1 MKAKNLNA
9 SSVKTRNLIR
19 DTFAELLYEKKNI
32 NKITV
37 TELVQRADINR
48 STFYSHYDDVRHV
61 AEDIKAETLKAFF
74 ENKTISNVHDIEP
87 FFDEIYAYIKKNDSF
102 FRLIFI
108 SDEVTNFVRHL
119 GNICKGRIYEA
130 VNKDDS
136 IRDKHL
142 LELEVSAFSDGIAM
156 QFIRYYHNDYNRLLV
171 IPHAERKKLLPIL
184 IRQIH
189 IVDDVL
195 VWEPALTISR
205 HHAMRHDSDPL
216 FFCQPV
222 CKSVGFNEIHRNSCS
237 RQGKK
242 KLDRFNGSVP
252 CIPVQIEE
260 ISAFV
265 VHRPQRNMC

>member
-48 STFYSHYDDVRHV
+48 STFYSHYYDVRHV

-119 GNICKGRIYEA
+119 GNT
-130 VNKDDS
+130 VKD
-136 IRDKHL
+136 
-142 LELEVSAFSDGIAM
+142 EFT
-156 QFIRYYHNDYNRLLV
+156 
-171 IPHAERKKLLPIL
+171 
-184 IRQIH
+184 RQ
-189 IVDDVL
+189 
-195 VWEPALTISR
+195 
-205 HHAMRHDSDPL
+205 
-216 FFCQPV
+216 
-222 CKSVGFNEIHRNSCS
+222 
-237 RQGKK
+237 
-242 KLDRFNGSVP
+242 
-252 CIPVQIEE
+252 
-260 ISAFV
+260 
-265 VHRPQRNMC
+265 

>member
-156 QFIRYYHNDYNRLLV
+156 QFIRYYHNDYNVTL
-171 IPHAERKKLLPIL
+171 
-184 IRQIH
+184 
-189 IVDDVL
+189 
-195 VWEPALTISR
+195 
-205 HHAMRHDSDPL
+205 
-216 FFCQPV
+216 
-222 CKSVGFNEIHRNSCS
+222 
-237 RQGKK
+237 
-242 KLDRFNGSVP
+242 
-252 CIPVQIEE
+252 EE
-260 ISAFV
+260 IIECGKLWCRTMIERRSENRAGRISARILAVPAHERITDNRTANHIRFRMFV
-265 VHRPQRNMC
+265 TSRGSLQPYRTYCHGT

>member
-119 GNICKGRIYEA
+119 GNICKRRIYEA
-130 VNKDDS
+130 VKTT
-136 IRDKHL
+136 L
-142 LELEVSAFSDGIAM
+142 F
-156 QFIRYYHNDYNRLLV
+156 V
-171 IPHAERKKLLPIL
+171 INTCLNWKFLHFRTASPCSLSVI
-184 IRQIH
+184 ITM
-189 IVDDVL
+189 
-195 VWEPALTISR
+195 TIT
-205 HHAMRHDSDPL
+205 
-216 FFCQPV
+216 
-222 CKSVGFNEIHRNSCS
+222 
-237 RQGKK
+237 
-242 KLDRFNGSVP
+242 
-252 CIPVQIEE
+252 
-260 ISAFV
+260 
-265 VHRPQRNMC
+265 

>member
-156 QFIRYYHNDYNRLLV
+156 QFI
-171 IPHAERKKLLPIL
+171 L
-184 IRQIH
+184 ITM
-189 IVDDVL
+189 
-195 VWEPALTISR
+195 TIT
-205 HHAMRHDSDPL
+205 
-216 FFCQPV
+216 
-222 CKSVGFNEIHRNSCS
+222 
-237 RQGKK
+237 
-242 KLDRFNGSVP
+242 
-252 CIPVQIEE
+252 
-260 ISAFV
+260 
-265 VHRPQRNMC
+265 

>member
-108 SDEVTNFVRHL
+108 SDEVTNFVR
-119 GNICKGRIYEA
+119 
-130 VNKDDS
+130 
-136 IRDKHL
+136 
-142 LELEVSAFSDGIAM
+142 
-156 QFIRYYHNDYNRLLV
+156 YYHNDYNVTL
-171 IPHAERKKLLPIL
+171 
-184 IRQIH
+184 
-189 IVDDVL
+189 
-195 VWEPALTISR
+195 
-205 HHAMRHDSDPL
+205 
-216 FFCQPV
+216 
-222 CKSVGFNEIHRNSCS
+222 
-237 RQGKK
+237 
-242 KLDRFNGSVP
+242 
-252 CIPVQIEE
+252 EE
-260 ISAFV
+260 IIECGKLWCRTMIERRSEKTV
-265 VHRPQRNMC
+265 MLKE

>member
-136 IRDKHL
+136 IR
-142 LELEVSAFSDGIAM
+142 
-156 QFIRYYHNDYNRLLV
+156 YHNDYNVTL
-171 IPHAERKKLLPIL
+171 
-184 IRQIH
+184 
-189 IVDDVL
+189 
-195 VWEPALTISR
+195 
-205 HHAMRHDSDPL
+205 
-216 FFCQPV
+216 
-222 CKSVGFNEIHRNSCS
+222 
-237 RQGKK
+237 
-242 KLDRFNGSVP
+242 
-252 CIPVQIEE
+252 EE
-260 ISAFV
+260 IIECGKLWCRTMIERRSEKTV
-265 VHRPQRNMC
+265 MLKE

>member
-9 SSVKTRNLIR
+9 SSEKTRSLIR

-156 QFIRYYHNDYNRLLV
+156 QFIRYYHNDYNVTLEQIIECGKLWCRTM
-171 IPHAERKKLLPIL
+171 IERRSEKTVMLK
-184 IRQIH
+184 
-189 IVDDVL
+189 
-195 VWEPALTISR
+195 E
-205 HHAMRHDSDPL
+205 
-216 FFCQPV
+216 
-222 CKSVGFNEIHRNSCS
+222 
-237 RQGKK
+237 
-242 KLDRFNGSVP
+242 
-252 CIPVQIEE
+252 
-260 ISAFV
+260 
-265 VHRPQRNMC
+265 

>member
-1 MKAKNLNA
+1 MQSCFTK
-9 SSVKTRNLIR
+9 R
-19 DTFAELLYEKKNI
+19 KNI

-156 QFIRYYHNDYNRLLV
+156 QFIRYYHNDYTVTL
-171 IPHAERKKLLPIL
+171 
-184 IRQIH
+184 
-189 IVDDVL
+189 
-195 VWEPALTISR
+195 
-205 HHAMRHDSDPL
+205 
-216 FFCQPV
+216 
-222 CKSVGFNEIHRNSCS
+222 
-237 RQGKK
+237 
-242 KLDRFNGSVP
+242 
-252 CIPVQIEE
+252 EE
-260 ISAFV
+260 IIECGKLWCRTMIERRSEKTV
-265 VHRPQRNMC
+265 MLKE